1 MPSTSSLNAL
11 GQTRHTRHPGKL
23 LTLALMLSALSPF
36 CHAIDSA
43 SVEVGAGAKTQLLRV
58 ALQSNWQAKWF
69 DSNGSA
75 LSGYW
80 DTDIASLRGNQ
91 YRNVKGAHQSVT
103 DVGFTP
109 VFRWQQNSKQ
119 GFYAEGGIGVHFLS
133 GLWDNDGN
141 QLSTHFQ
148 FGDHVGV
155 GYVFANKL
163 DLGLKLQHFSNGG
176 YKKPNTGINYVVVK
190 AGMAF

>member
-1 MPSTSSLNAL
+1 MPRTLSLHALCRTYLPRKSLVLATS
-11 GQTRHTRHPGKL
+11 L
-23 LTLALMLSALSPF
+23 LVFSPLS
-36 CHAIDSA
+36 HAIDSA
-43 SVEVGAGAKTQLLRV
+43 SVELGTESKTQMLRV
-58 ALQSNWQAKWF
+58 AVQSNWQAKWF
-69 DSNGSA
+69 ESNGSA

-80 DTDIASLRGNQ
+80 DANIGSLRGNQ

-103 DVGFTP
+103 DLGFTP
-109 VFRWQQNSKQ
+109 VFRWQQNDRL
-119 GFYAEGGIGVHFLS
+119 GFYAEAGIGVHILS

-163 DLGLKLQHFSNGG
+163 DVGLKLQHFSNGG
-176 YKKPNTGINYVVVK
+176 YKKPNTGINYVVAK
-190 AGMAF
+190 AGFAF

>member
-1 MPSTSSLNAL
+1 MPSTLSFNAL
-11 GQTRHTRHPGKL
+11 CRAPRPAKS
-23 LTLALMLSALSPF
+23 LTLALMLLALSPLS
-36 CHAIDSA
+36 HAIDSA
-43 SVEVGAGAKTQLLRV
+43 SVEVGTGTKTQMLRV

-80 DTDIASLRGNQ
+80 DANISTLRGNQ
-91 YRNVKGAHQSVT
+91 YRNVKGAHQNVA

-109 VFRWQQNSKQ
+109 VFRWQQNTKL
-119 GFYAEGGIGVHFLS
+119 GFYVEGGIGVHFLS
-133 GLWDNDGN
+133 GLWNNDGN

-155 GYVFANKL
+155 GYVFANKF
-163 DLGLKLQHFSNGG
+163 DLGIKLQHFSNGG
-176 YKKPNTGINYVVVK
+176 YKKPNTGINYVVAK
-190 AGMAF
+190 AGFAF